1 MSGTIKTLEASD
13 DLFVLGETLRPLLTN
28 AMGSPIEI
36 FDTRGP
42 TDAGPPPHTH
52 AWDEFYV
59 VLDGELEV
67 RLDDSEPQRLAKG
80 GAVHIPAGTVHSYR
94 NVNDDTHFLTIVTKG
109 NADKFFHDVAAN
121 VEMSPPDMSEVI
133 RVGASHGITFV

>member
-1 MSGTIKTLEASD
+1 MPGTVNTLEASD
-13 DLFVLGETLRPLLTN
+13 SLFVLGETLRPLLTN

-42 TDAGPPPHTH
+42 ANAGPPPHTH

-59 VLDGELEV
+59 VLAGELEV
-67 RLDDSEPQRLAKG
+67 RLDGGPPQILRQSA
-80 GAVHIPAGTVHSYR
+80 AVHIPAGTVHSYR
-94 NVNDDTHFLTIVTKG
+94 NVGADTHFLTIVTKG

-121 VEMSPPDMSEVI
+121 VEMNPPNIPEIV
-133 RVGASHGITFV
+133 RVGKAHGINFV